1 MFLCLLR
8 ALKISRFMQGMPMES
23 GATDRW
29 KTGGRMKNASEIQ
42 RPQFVVDEKIL
53 VVTIGGK
60 GAKPGYRY
68 LLWMFILVFATG
80 SINFRC

>member
-42 RPQFVVDEKIL
+42 PQFVVDEDRLDPPPTQDAIVANEGL
-53 VVTIGGK
+53 RFIGI
-60 GAKPGYRY
+60 P
-68 LLWMFILVFATG
+68 
-80 SINFRC
+80 C